1 VRFVRR
7 ALCFDDHLW
16 LSAFLSRMSDSQQ
29 VGMCVLCGLI
39 AGLFVGPLFAP
50 DPTGVLALVLALT
63 VGAAVGGGLY
73 WKGLFRPDVDSA

>member
-1 VRFVRR
+1 
-7 ALCFDDHLW
+7 
-16 LSAFLSRMSDSQQ
+16 
-29 VGMCVLCGLI
+29 MCALCGLI